1 MSKIKLKDIENGA
14 NKENESKLLNSID
27 INEQNSI
34 NQTNEKLKDLN
45 IFEMFKSDDEEENQD
60 NNSGRNLIEKLESF
74 NSKIKLT
81 IDKMKKVDETNF
93 KLSKE
98 TQDIKNAQDMNKR
111 NILLN
116 KKSIEEM
123 YSKLL
128 ELENKKGI

>member
-1 MSKIKLKDIENGA
+1 MKKKA
-14 NKENESKLLNSID
+14 NEQ
-27 INEQNSI
+27 QNSI

-98 TQDIKNAQDMNKR
+98 TQDIKNAQDMKV
-111 NILLN
+111 
-116 KKSIEEM
+116 
-123 YSKLL
+123 
-128 ELENKKGI
+128 